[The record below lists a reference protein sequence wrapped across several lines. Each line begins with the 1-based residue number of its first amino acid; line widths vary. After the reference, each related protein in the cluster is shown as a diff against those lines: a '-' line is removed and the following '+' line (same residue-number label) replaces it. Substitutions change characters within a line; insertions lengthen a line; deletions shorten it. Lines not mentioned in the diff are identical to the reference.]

1 VDAHV
6 TLAYLSAG
14 GAGQIGAEYG
24 GGVQEDSPLLAW
36 LGACQEG
43 VCLDPH
49 FCYTCASPPLSVELP
64 LKLIIVKI
72 MDMANHAAEGQIPWK
87 GLKLAPDSRG
97 AIGAI
102 WPQKGRFP
110 GREGWLHP
118 VGEVRQ

>member
-64 LKLIIVKI
+64 MWTLLMI
-72 MDMANHAAEGQIPWK
+72 MGHILCEGMTRE
-87 GLKLAPDSRG
+87 S
-97 AIGAI
+97 
-102 WPQKGRFP
+102 FP
-110 GREGWLHP
+110 KQDQP
-118 VGEVRQ
+118 